1 MAGASL
7 GATAGPGAWARTFG
21 GSSARSQRAYLLGV
35 AGIILA
41 YYVAAHIGY
50 AFQFAGP
57 VAAVVWLPVGVGI
70 AALYLG
76 GLRFWPAV
84 LLGDL
89 LVNNYMALPAGC
101 AVVQSFG
108 NLLEIL
114 VAAGLIRRLQPHGS
128 PLETVAGTA
137 VVVAGITAGTA
148 ISAVIGTLSLSAWGV
163 VHQESLLRV
172 WRTWW
177 LGDFSGALIILPLA
191 IAWWNRH
198 SRDWLRGRWVEGA
211 ALMVALIALS
221 QFGLNTGSPLSYIVF
236 PALIWAALRFGPR
249 GATLAILIVSGFA
262 IWGTTHFNG
271 PFAIHSISRGVLV
284 TQLYVAVAAL
294 STLTLA
300 AVVCERRA
308 LDAGLRASRLRLMA
322 AGQIAQRRLE
332 RDLHD
337 GAQQRLIA
345 IAVNLGL
352 ATDEVRRGT
361 AQAPALLDE
370 ARGELSLAIE
380 DLRALAHGIRP
391 PGLVTSG
398 LAAAVRAIAGSASL
412 PVEVHGAPDG
422 RLDEGVESTA
432 YFVVAEA
439 IANAQKYSR
448 ASRVVVR
455 FEQRSGQLALV
466 VSDDGIGGA
475 VERPGLG
482 LEGLRDRV
490 EGLGGSFE
498 LDSRPGRGTRIAAE
512 IPAQPR
518 GDTASSY

>member
-7 GATAGPGAWARTFG
+7 GAAARPGTWARGFG
-21 GSSARSQRAYLLGV
+21 GSAASRFERGYLLGV
-35 AGIILA
+35 PGIILA

-89 LVNNYMALPAGC
+89 LVNNYTTLPIGC
-101 AVVQSFG
+101 AVAQSFG

-114 VAAGLIRRLQPHGS
+114 VAVGLIRRLRPRGA
-128 PLETVAGTA
+128 PLETVGGTA

-148 ISAVIGTLSLSAWGV
+148 VSAAIGALSLSIWSV
-163 VHQESLLRV
+163 VHEGSLLRV

-191 IAWWNRH
+191 IAWWNRE
-198 SRDWLRGRWVEGA
+198 SRDWLRGRGVEGA
-211 ALMVALIALS
+211 ALLVALIGLS
-221 QFGLNTGSPLSYIVF
+221 QFGLNTGSPLSYVVF

-249 GATLAILIVSGFA
+249 GATLAILVVSGFA

-271 PFAIHSISRGVLV
+271 PFAFHSISRGVLA
-284 TQLYVAVAAL
+284 TQLYIAVAAL
-294 STLTLA
+294 STLTLT

-308 LDAGLRASRLRLMA
+308 LDAGLRGSRLRLIA
-322 AGQIAQRRLE
+322 AGQIGQRRLE

-345 IAVNLGL
+345 LAVHLSRASEEL
-352 ATDEVRRGT
+352 DKDSSRARG
-361 AQAPALLDE
+361 LLDE
-370 ARGELSLAIE
+370 ARGELSLAIDE
-380 DLRALAHGIRP
+380 LRALAHGIRP
-391 PGLVTSG
+391 PVLAQFG
-398 LAAAVRAIAGSASL
+398 LAAAVKAIAASASL
-412 PVEVHGAPDG
+412 PVHVHGTPEV
-422 RLDEGVESTA
+422 RLDDGAESTA
-432 YFVVAEA
+432 YFVLAEP
-439 IANAQKYSR
+439 IANAQKYAH
-448 ASRVVVR
+448 ASRVEVD
-455 FEQRSGQLALV
+455 FAEPSGRLALV
-466 VSDDGIGGA
+466 VVDDGVGGA
-475 VERPGLG
+475 VETPGLG

-490 EGLGGSFE
+490 EGLGGSLE
-498 LDSRPGRGTRIAAE
+498 VDSRPGYGTRVAAV
-512 IPAQPR
+512 IPAHPR
-518 GDTASSY
+518 